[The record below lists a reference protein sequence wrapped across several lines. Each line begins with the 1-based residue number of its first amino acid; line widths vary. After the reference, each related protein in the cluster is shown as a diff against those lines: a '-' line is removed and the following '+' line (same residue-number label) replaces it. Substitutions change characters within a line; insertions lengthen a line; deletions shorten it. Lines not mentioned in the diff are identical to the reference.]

1 MRTHPTSLVIN
12 GLGAVSAA
20 GWGVPE
26 LVSAVT
32 EGRQIEP
39 ITAPRTT
46 GPRAWD
52 CRFRPV
58 PAPPADK
65 LPKHPR
71 LRRVSN
77 VTRFA
82 MGAALEALNG
92 QKPEPGSLGLI
103 VCLMNGCVAFTN
115 RFYNEVI
122 DQPALASPILFPE
135 TVFNAPASHIAA
147 YLGISGP
154 VTTLIGEPNLIAEAL
169 CTADAWLTAGLM
181 KQCLVVGAEEADWL
195 STEGVSYYDP
205 RLIVGEGAGAMLVSH
220 EGQGVRLKTVAGPF
234 AYHDSK
240 GRREELK
247 RVASTTSGALLVD
260 GTVGVTKFD
269 KDEQSAWSVH
279 SGPIV
284 SPLRLLGECMGAAG
298 ALQMVVG
305 ASLAAEKHCDVTIS
319 MPGTNTA
326 AYACLLGE

>member
-1 MRTHPTSLVIN
+1 MSAHPTSLIIN

-20 GWGVPE
+20 GWSVRE
-26 LVSAVT
+26 LMNVVVAGREIDTVT
-32 EGRQIEP
+32 S
-39 ITAPRTT
+39 PRST
-46 GPRAWD
+46 GPREWD

-82 MGAALEALNG
+82 MASALEALNG
-92 QKPEPGSLGLI
+92 QTPEPGSLGLI

-135 TVFNAPASHIAA
+135 TVFNAPASHVAA
-147 YLGISGP
+147 CLGISGP
-154 VTTLIGEPNLIAEAL
+154 VTTLIGEPSLIAEAL
-169 CTADAWLTAGLM
+169 CTADAWLTAGLV
-181 KQCLVVGAEEADWL
+181 KHCLVIGAEEADWL

-205 RLIVGEGAGAMLVSH
+205 RLVVGEGAGALLVSH
-220 EGQGVRLKTVAGPF
+220 SGAGPRVKSVAGPF
-234 AYHDSK
+234 AYHNSRA
-240 GRREELK
+240 RRDELK
-247 RVASTTSGALLVD
+247 QMAESVHGSLLIDGA
-260 GTVGVTKFD
+260 VGVDRFD
-269 KDEQSAWSVH
+269 KDEKAAWSKH
-279 SGPIV
+279 SGETV
-284 SPLRLLGECMGAAG
+284 SPLHLLGECMGSAG
-298 ALQMVVG
+298 ALQLVIG
-305 ASLAAEKHCDVTIS
+305 AALAATRQCDAVIS

-326 AYACLLGE
+326 AYACVISA